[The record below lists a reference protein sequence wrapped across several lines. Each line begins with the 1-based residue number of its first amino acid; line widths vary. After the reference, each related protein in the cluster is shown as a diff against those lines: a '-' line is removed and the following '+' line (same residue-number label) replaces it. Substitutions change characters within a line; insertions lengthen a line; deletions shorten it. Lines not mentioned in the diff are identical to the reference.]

1 MTQNPGEILV
11 LVSFWEKT
19 SWFNLV
25 LTLFALFFR
34 ILICP

>member
-25 LTLFALFFR
+25 LTLPFSSES
-34 ILICP
+34 